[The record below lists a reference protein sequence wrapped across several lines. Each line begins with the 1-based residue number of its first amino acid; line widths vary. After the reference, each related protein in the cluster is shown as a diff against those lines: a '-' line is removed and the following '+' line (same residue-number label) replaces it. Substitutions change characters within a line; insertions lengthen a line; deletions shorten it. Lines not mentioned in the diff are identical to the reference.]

1 MSRAYSG
8 VAGSHNVAHARD
20 AIGARHAYCSSMT
33 YHGPAGATVGQAHQG
48 GDLWPETS
56 LRMASTRIDLHSNAL
71 SRRSGRPGFATVTS
85 QRFFPIVIR
94 RREIS
99 RPRSTRRHLKD
110 LQLAPV
116 LVQRSAAYWDGL
128 SASALSSFQA
138 LDRLWR
144 PAQWWPLWPA
154 LALPEPLV
162 DSSAVSSAPVSRRS
176 KPRDTQAAFGKA
188 RI

>member
-8 VAGSHNVAHARD
+8 VTGSHDAAHARD
-20 AIGARHAYCSSMT
+20 AIGARHAYCSSMR

-48 GDLWPETS
+48 GDLWPQTS

-85 QRFFPIVIR
+85 QRFFPIAIR
-94 RREIS
+94 RQGIS
-99 RPRSTRRHLKD
+99 RPRSIRRRQKD
-110 LQLAPV
+110 LQLVPV
-116 LVQRSAAYWDGL
+116 LVQRSAACWDGL
-128 SASALSSFQA
+128 SASAPSSFQA
-138 LDRLWR
+138 LDRSWLPAPWWR
-144 PAQWWPLWPA
+144 LWPA
-154 LALPEPLV
+154 LVLPEPLA
-162 DSSAVSSAPVSRRS
+162 DSSAVSSAPVSPRS